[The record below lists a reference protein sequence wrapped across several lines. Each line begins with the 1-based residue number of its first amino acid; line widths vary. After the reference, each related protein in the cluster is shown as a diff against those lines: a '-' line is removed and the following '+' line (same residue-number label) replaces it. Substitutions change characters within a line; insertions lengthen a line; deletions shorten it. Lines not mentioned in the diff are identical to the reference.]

1 MTLDQLRYIVALDS
15 ERNFV
20 RAAEKCFITQPALT
34 LQIQKLEEELG
45 VIIFDR
51 SKKPLVPT
59 DIGRPIIEQ
68 AKFILQETDKIRET
82 VKEYRQDLS
91 GELKLGII
99 PTLAPYLVP
108 LFINDFLA
116 RYPHVEI
123 TITEKQTETIIAQ
136 LKNSEL
142 DAGVFVTPWNDPHI
156 RLAPMFYETF
166 YVYVSPEHPL
176 FRKKYV
182 SYTDLALDDIW
193 LLEEGNCFRNQVINI
208 CRVAPQKDKPAFRYE
223 SASIEALKK
232 IVETR
237 AGLTL
242 IPELA
247 LSSIPESNCF
257 MLRSFK
263 KPVPVREVSLV
274 TSRSYVKKRL
284 IEKLHEQ
291 ITAHIPSAMR
301 SINGRELVHVH
312 DG

>member
-34 LQIQKLEEELG
+34 IQIQKLEEELG
-45 VIIFDR
+45 VVIFDR
-51 SKKPLVPT
+51 SKKPLIPT
-59 DIGRPIIEQ
+59 DIGQQIIEQ
-68 AKFILQETDKIRET
+68 AKFVLQETHKIKELVREY
-82 VKEYRQDLS
+82 EQDLS

-108 LFINDFLA
+108 LFINDFLN
-116 RYPHVEI
+116 RYPYVQI
-123 TITEKQTETIIAQ
+123 TIIEKQTETIIAR
-136 LKNSEL
+136 LKNGDL
-142 DAGVFVTPWNDPHI
+142 DVGIFVTPWNDPGI
-156 RLAPMFYETF
+156 RVKPLFYETF
-166 YVYVSPEHPL
+166 YVYVSPEHFL
-176 FRKKYV
+176 FKKKNITYAN
-182 SYTDLALDDIW
+182 LAIDDIW

-208 CRVAPQKDKPAFRYE
+208 CQVSREKNKPPFRYE

-237 AGLTL
+237 AGVTL

-247 LSSIPESNCF
+247 LSNIPEANLF
-257 MLRSFK
+257 MLRPFK

-284 IEKLHEQ
+284 IEKLEES
-291 ITAHIPSAMR
+291 ITGHIPQKMHN
-301 SINGRELVHVH
+301 IDGRELVQVH
-312 DG
+312 EK

>member
-1 MTLDQLRYIVALDS
+1 MTFDQLRYIVALDS

-34 LQIQKLEEELG
+34 IQIQKLEEELG

-51 SKKPLVPT
+51 SKKPLIPT
-59 DIGRPIIEQ
+59 DIGRLIIEQ
-68 AKFILQETDKIRET
+68 AKFILQEVDKIRES

-116 RYPHVEI
+116 RYPRLEI
-123 TITEKQTETIIAQ
+123 TIIEKQTEAIIAQ
-136 LKNSEL
+136 LKNGDL
-142 DAGVFVTPWNDPHI
+142 DAGIFVTPWNDPQI
-156 RLAPMFYETF
+156 RVAPIFYEMF
-166 YVYVSPEHPL
+166 YVYVSPQHPL
-176 FRKKYV
+176 FKKKRITYA
-182 SYTDLALDDIW
+182 DLTPDDIW

-208 CRVAPQKDKPAFRYE
+208 CQVKPEKEKPFFRYE

-237 AGLTL
+237 AGVTL

-247 LSSIPESNCF
+247 LSSIADDNRF

-274 TSRSYVKKRL
+274 TSRSYVKKRVL
-284 IEKLHEQ
+284 EKLKET
-291 ITAHIPSAMR
+291 ITKHIPETMH
-301 SINGRELVHVH
+301 SINGRELVHV
-312 DG
+312 